1 MPHSGPTAR
10 AVTPERSLRPPL
22 RVGVILAHHF
32 TLSAFAVFIDHLRL
46 AADEGDRSR
55 PLHVQWSIMSSR
67 PQEAVPASCGVLIQP
82 TSPLLSPDQLDY
94 VVVIGG
100 LLHAGPQIDEATA
113 RYLREVGATP
123 VPLIGICTGSFVL

>member
-1 MPHSGPTAR
+1 MPHSSTTRRVSALERGAR
-10 AVTPERSLRPPL
+10 EPL

-55 PLHVQWSIMSSR
+55 PLHVQWSIMASR
-67 PQEAVPASCGVLIQP
+67 PESVPASCGVLLEP
-82 TSPLLSPDQLDY
+82 TSALLSPELLDY

-100 LLHAGPQIDEATA
+100 ILHARAQIGEAAGRYRREGRGTHGP
-113 RYLREVGATP
+113 P
-123 VPLIGICTGSFVL
+123 IGSRTGSLSL